1 MILSIEDVELR
12 LLHIGYEN
20 VGLKGLMDVFF
31 SRVISRDHNT
41 KSHGVHSIG
50 VAQAFLLDN
59 PDCVGIIKNSS
70 FEPFEIRG
78 CHSVFT
84 RFTAFMAG
92 KTCRFGPNLEYS
104 FDTFKNILPQNL
116 GGNVSG
122 GGGGGHEFKIAL
134 RLIAEMY

>member
-12 LLHIGYEN
+12 LLHIGYKN
-20 VGLKGLMDVFF
+20 VNLKELMDVFF
-31 SRVISRDHNT
+31 SRVISGDHNT
-41 KSHGVHSIG
+41 RSHGVHSIG

-70 FEPFEIRG
+70 FEPFNLRDNP
-78 CHSVFT
+78 SVMT
-84 RFTAFMAG
+84 RFTAFMSD
-92 KTCRFGPNLEYS
+92 KTGRFGPELKYS
-104 FDTFKNILPQNL
+104 FDIFKNILPQNL

-122 GGGGGHEFKIAL
+122 GGGGGHEFKTAL